1 MWSSCHAVS
10 HFLKVYFPQKNIW
23 GRVFSSQSREN
34 NFFSYKKLLYFHLLE
49 MSIRLILRTLSVW
62 LVPLERGFLGALRAF
77 RTFPHPGFDSW
88 AKVRSPDCFL
98 SRNLHIE
105 ENFEEKFE
113 YSLFFQELDI
123 LSLSLH
129 VKPSS
134 WQITK
139 TWRSLSISS
148 LIYDQFV
155 PVCWKTLPPKAG
167 TVNVE
172 VELYKLVKSF
182 QTWWCLLSPE
192 DKPQRAI
199 DLNLAPNIGRFWW
212 LYQYLDINIPN
223 LKLAL

>member
-1 MWSSCHAVS
+1 
-10 HFLKVYFPQKNIW
+10 
-23 GRVFSSQSREN
+23 
-34 NFFSYKKLLYFHLLE
+34 
-49 MSIRLILRTLSVW
+49 MSIRLILCTLSVW

-98 SRNLHIE
+98 SRNLYIE

-123 LSLSLH
+123 LSPSLH

-148 LIYDQFV
+148 FIYDQFV

-182 QTWWCLLSPE
+182 QTWQYLLSLG
-192 DKPQRAI
+192 DKPQRAV
-199 DLNLAPNIGRFWW
+199 DLNSKYKSCLVTISIFGYHHSELEIGYALSLMPMLAPFIWN
-212 LYQYLDINIPN
+212 LDKSQLPELIKKINW
-223 LKLAL
+223 

>member
-1 MWSSCHAVS
+1 
-10 HFLKVYFPQKNIW
+10 
-23 GRVFSSQSREN
+23 
-34 NFFSYKKLLYFHLLE
+34 

-139 TWRSLSISS
+139 TWRSLNISS
-148 LIYDQFV
+148 FIYDQFV

-182 QTWWCLLSPE
+182 QTWQCLLSPG

-199 DLNLAPNIGRFWW
+199 DLNWAQNIGRVWW
-212 LYQYLDINIPN
+212 LYQYLDINILN

>member
-1 MWSSCHAVS
+1 
-10 HFLKVYFPQKNIW
+10 
-23 GRVFSSQSREN
+23 
-34 NFFSYKKLLYFHLLE
+34 
-49 MSIRLILRTLSVW
+49 MSIRLIHLRTLSVW

-98 SRNLHIE
+98 SHNLHCGDSTLRK
-105 ENFEEKFE
+105 KFE
-113 YSLFFQELDI
+113 YSLFFLELDI

-139 TWRSLSISS
+139 TWRSLNISS
-148 LIYDQFV
+148 FIYDQSV